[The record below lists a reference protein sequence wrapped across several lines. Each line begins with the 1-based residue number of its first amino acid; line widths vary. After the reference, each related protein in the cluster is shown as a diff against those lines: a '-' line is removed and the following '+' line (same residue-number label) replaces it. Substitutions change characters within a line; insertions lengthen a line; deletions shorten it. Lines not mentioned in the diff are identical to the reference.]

1 MEVELKDTENCGNNC
16 FDFNG
21 CDFKQCG
28 SNQQAWG
35 IAFAL
40 SFEDNPPFKRKDMKY
55 EQFFLDTS
63 TPCRLPA
70 NITLEFLDE
79 NRCEDDI
86 FDIFIQNPQTQ
97 VTRLIQKVDLVS
109 TPPGCCG
116 IDSLTNLPCPQ
127 TKITIPVT
135 ITAQDVD
142 SNCRF
147 IIKAVLAGTNCCA
160 TYTRI
165 KMIGPTGKE
174 IFGSYFVQSGYEQ
187 YINLRDIL

>member
-1 MEVELKDTENCGNNC
+1 MPVQDQATKAKFIKDE
-16 FDFNG
+16 
-21 CDFKQCG
+21 
-28 SNQQAWG
+28 SN
-35 IAFAL
+35 F
-40 SFEDNPPFKRKDMKY
+40 
-55 EQFFLDTS
+55 
-63 TPCRLPA
+63 C
-70 NITLEFLDE
+70 
-79 NRCEDDI
+79 
-86 FDIFIQNPQTQ
+86 
-97 VTRLIQKVDLVS
+97 
-109 TPPGCCG
+109 
-116 IDSLTNLPCPQ
+116 
-127 TKITIPVT
+127 